1 VGGGRAAVVDED
13 EFEEEDDDD
22 AECLETTP
30 LGCGDR
36 VTSKLARRDL
46 PLV

>member
-30 LGCGDR
+30 LGCGDGA
-36 VTSKLARRDL
+36 TSKLARRDL